1 MATFH
6 RRGDWFRYFN
16 NLPDW
21 TRPGMEPR
29 DPQEP
34 DPDSFELRVAFPEA
48 PTRFFQSVKTT
59 ERGVVLTL
67 QLHFDDPDLLDDEAD
82 DDEETD

>member
-1 MATFH
+1 MASFH

-16 NLPDW
+16 YHPDW
-21 TRPGMEPR
+21 TRPEMEPSE
-29 DPQEP
+29 PQEQ
-34 DPDSFELRVAFPEA
+34 DPEAFELRVAFPEA

-67 QLHFDDPDLLDDEAD
+67 QLHFDDPDVLDDLAGED
-82 DDEETD
+82 DDPE